1 MESADDNAQLI
12 GRLVRHV
19 ALFDSQP
26 GGLGRVRIGQFPR
39 VLQPGS
45 KLDLPDN
52 TPVQVQVTPL
62 PVGSASSRSLF
73 GAFPELAVLTANEFA
88 WAKRLWEHGLEKQ
101 ARLLDGLV

>member
-1 MESADDNAQLI
+1 MTTITVQAVYRD
-12 GRLVRHV
+12 G
-19 ALFDSQP
+19 
-26 GGLGRVRIGQFPR
+26 

-62 PVGSASSRSLF
+62 PVASTATRSLF

-101 ARLLDGLV
+101 ARLLDGLA